1 MIRIEKKLI
10 AFDSITYNAINP
22 EYLSLTEDEIKE
34 YMKEHPMPED
44 PNYTAE
50 DLIADLTHSSGMY
63 CLPSNVKVETI
74 EYIEGLL
81 NALVV

>member
-1 MIRIEKKLI
+1 MIRIEQKVV
-10 AFDSITYNAINP
+10 AFDSMTYDAINP
-22 EYLSLTEDEIKE
+22 EYLGISEAQIRDYI
-34 YMKEHPMPED
+34 KEHPMPED

-81 NALVV
+81 NTLV